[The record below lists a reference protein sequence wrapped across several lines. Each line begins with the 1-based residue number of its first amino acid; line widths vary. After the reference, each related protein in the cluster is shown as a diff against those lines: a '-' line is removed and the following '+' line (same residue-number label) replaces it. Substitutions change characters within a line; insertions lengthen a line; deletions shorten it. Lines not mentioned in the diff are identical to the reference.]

1 MAKQGT
7 VWQSQCR
14 RPSKPISGLA
24 NAIRGPKGRTRSSC
38 RSTRIGPQP
47 GRSSSGNSG
56 SYWPAQDCRGT
67 CLRVSPTRS
76 TRCGTPP
83 SASGSSTLVARS
95 TSLRWPRK
103 LAPTSIRSS
112 ASTRATYPS
121 QRSCGPTC
129 RASVTDRKRKS
140 TRGRI
145 DAHRGVI
152 NLGADVPIRPHVND
166 VRLTDKDWGT
176 FSFALGLRAGE
187 REILETL
194 LLYYVG
200 VNVYRFESVEPAKAR
215 KMLRSY
221 AKKMSVLAQAL
232 RKNTRTQLRF
242 AYGNHDFISRLIQI
256 RKKMMKFSEELTVLA
271 AAVPKLEAGRKGGW
285 TRGAVDVLTAWHLLS
300 LARGGPGGRVRK
312 VAPAP
317 ADPTPAFMQF

>member
-1 MAKQGT
+1 M
-7 VWQSQCR
+7 
-14 RPSKPISGLA
+14 
-24 NAIRGPKGRTRSSC
+24 
-38 RSTRIGPQP
+38 
-47 GRSSSGNSG
+47 
-56 SYWPAQDCRGT
+56 
-67 CLRVSPTRS
+67 
-76 TRCGTPP
+76 
-83 SASGSSTLVARS
+83 
-95 TSLRWPRK
+95 
-103 LAPTSIRSS
+103 
-112 ASTRATYPS
+112 
-121 QRSCGPTC
+121 
-129 RASVTDRKRKS
+129 
-140 TRGRI
+140 
-145 DAHRGVI
+145 I

-176 FSFALGLRAGE
+176 FSFALGLRAGD

-300 LARGGPGGRVRK
+300 LARGGPGVRVRK
-312 VAPAP
+312 VAPAH
-317 ADPTPAFMQF
+317 ADPTAAFMQFLRVAHRFLQKPAPDEKVSKYIRNHGAALASMQSSEAVNELKRHMHELRSFAGVYQFVG